1 MSSTKSS
8 FKNKYRY
15 YQEEADNAIFAE
27 LEKNKKCIIKMF
39 CGTGKSLLMR
49 KCKVIQNKELVA
61 FVFPSLSLIDQFYS
75 EYLNKTHPSK
85 LMLKISSDN
94 GATVEPTQIHK
105 FLKQKGNKFVCVT
118 YQSYQTFIDCLGT
131 IKIDVCLFDE
141 AHHAVGET
149 YQKLIFENDVCEKQ
163 IFFTAT
169 PKNANGIIMY
179 DKDEPANGM
188 CGNLVYDYS
197 YLRGINEDYLNSFE
211 IRIDMFT
218 ENTTISWFES
228 IARAILV
235 SENNRVL
242 TFHADVNTERDKS
255 VINFV
260 NQPEFIR
267 CFNNVVNNEFPEK
280 RGKYKTITMI
290 EFTAKIKVED
300 RTETLKRFDSTPDNE
315 IFIISS
321 CETIGEGIDT
331 KRANMC
337 VFVDPKTSFVKIIQ
351 NIGRIVRKPSPEIPQ
366 ATILLLCWVDK
377 NKYVDCR
384 HDKDKRDEIIRQD
397 LNKDGN
403 FNGILNVM
411 SALKQEDEDIY
422 DLCLH
427 YPHMYS
433 HKEIETHLGKHGY
446 EMLEPV
452 GNGTFIENVEFLLDT
467 EDINYDDYEFDTEE
481 ELILQVA
488 EDNDVCIEIHTNSLE
503 NPVEKYN
510 SDCESGEVI
519 RIYKTTKDDD
529 DDEEYNEPIYCPIV
543 KKCGKKKGHS
553 PIPNPPHKKKRP
565 NLAVHTNPEMKVLW
579 NIVNNFDITKEIC
592 SGVLDCEVVDRE
604 DLWEIKLQEADAYIT
619 QHNKRPNKRDKNKDI
634 KTLGGWLQ
642 TQKGNYKNNKYNM
655 KNQAIRN
662 KWEQFIEKH
671 KIHFMTNEEEWEIK
685 LQEADN
691 YIIQHNK
698 RPSDKNKEFQTLAT
712 WIFSQQR
719 NYKEK
724 EFNMKNDFIRNKW
737 KDFVE
742 KHKIHFMTN
751 EEEWNFKLR
760 ETDNY
765 ITQHNQRPNSN
776 DTNKNIKVLGLW
788 LGYQQKNYK
797 NKFHI
802 MQNESIRKKWEEFV
816 EKHQTH
822 FMTNE
827 EEWDVKLHQVDLY
840 ITHHNKIPLN
850 SVKNNEIQTL
860 ANWIRS
866 QKRNYAN
873 KFHIMQNENIRK
885 KWETF
890 VEKHQTHFIT
900 NEEEWDLKLHEATK
914 YIKDHNKGPST
925 CDKNRE
931 FKLLAKW
938 LGHQKTNYKNK
949 CHIMQNENIRK
960 KWEEFVEKHQPHFMT
975 NEEEWDINLQELDI
989 YITQHNQRPSK
1000 RDKNKEIKS
1009 LAHWLGDQ
1017 QKYYKKKEH
1026 NMKNESIRKKWEE
1039 FVEKHKIHFM
1049 SNEEEW
1055 NLKLQELDLYITQ
1068 HNKRP
1073 STCDKNREFKLLA
1086 KWLDHQ
1092 KTNYKKKEQIM
1103 KNEPIRKKWE
1113 DFIEKHKTHFMRDD
1127 DETCSLQSED
1137 SDQDSDEEKEED
1149 IPSSQSHSPTPT
1161 PTTKMKDMDLP
1172 KPQLITI
1179 RVKVS
1184 KEEKRKRTL
1193 GEMSQLHKKYK
1204 TMTSQNLNALFTET
1218 PDLWNAY
1225 HKTSEEN
1232 EKTFPT
1238 EKIPRNRVIAELDK
1252 IGTKRRRKVVDM
1264 GCGSGKISDHYKND
1278 GRFEFLN
1285 YDHISANENVE
1296 RCDISTLPLDN
1307 DSVEI
1312 CILSL
1317 AMWGSNCHNYVREA
1331 HRVLESNGQLY
1342 IIEATKRWSDKDDN
1356 DNMIQGQEGGKL
1368 RRLLEDSGFSVER
1381 STIAK
1386 FCLFV
1391 CNKKVK

>member
-1 MSSTKSS
+1 
-8 FKNKYRY
+8 
-15 YQEEADNAIFAE
+15 
-27 LEKNKKCIIKMF
+27 
-39 CGTGKSLLMR
+39 
-49 KCKVIQNKELVA
+49 
-61 FVFPSLSLIDQFYS
+61 
-75 EYLNKTHPSK
+75 
-85 LMLKISSDN
+85 MLKISSDN

-242 TFHADVNTERDKS
+242 TFHADVHTERDKS
-255 VINFV
+255 VIKFV

-267 CFNNVVNNEFPEK
+267 CFDNVVNNEFPEK
-280 RGKYKTITMI
+280 RGKYKTITMT
-290 EFTAKIKVED
+290 EFTAKINVDD
-300 RTETLKRFDSTPDNE
+300 RKEELKRFDSTPDNE

-377 NKYVDCR
+377 NKYIDCR
-384 HDKDKRDEIIRQD
+384 DDKDKRDEIIRQD

-503 NPVEKYN
+503 NPIEKYN
-510 SDCESGEVI
+510 SDCESGEVV
-519 RIYKTTKDDD
+519 RIYKTTND
-529 DDEEYNEPIYCPIV
+529 DDEEYSEPIYCPII
-543 KKCGKKKGHS
+543 KKCGKKKDRS
-553 PIPNPPHKKKRP
+553 SIPKPPHKKKRP

-604 DLWEIKLQEADAYIT
+604 DLWEIKLQEVDNYIT
-619 QHNKRPNKRDKNKDI
+619 KHSKRPTFSDKNKDA
-634 KTLGGWLQ
+634 KSLATWLGNQ
-642 TQKGNYKNNKYNM
+642 RNNYKKGQQIM
-655 KNQAIRN
+655 KNEPIR
-662 KWEQFIEKH
+662 KQWEQFIEKH
-671 KIHFMTNEEEWEIK
+671 KIHFMTNEEEWNIK
-685 LQEADN
+685 LQEVDN

-698 RPSDKNKEFQTLAT
+698 RPSQIDKNKEIQTLGR
-712 WIFSQQR
+712 WLSCQQET
-719 NYKEK
+719 YK
-724 EFNMKNDFIRNKW
+724 NNKQ
-737 KDFVE
+737 
-742 KHKIHFMTN
+742 IMTN
-751 EEEWNFKLR
+751 K
-760 ETDNY
+760 
-765 ITQHNQRPNSN
+765 P
-776 DTNKNIKVLGLW
+776 
-788 LGYQQKNYK
+788 
-797 NKFHI
+797 
-802 MQNESIRKKWEEFV
+802 IRKKWEDFV
-816 EKHQTH
+816 KTHQKH

-827 EEWDVKLHQVDLY
+827 EEWDIKLQEVDNY
-840 ITHHNKIPLN
+840 IIHHNKRPSQID
-850 SVKNNEIQTL
+850 KNKEIQTL
-860 ANWIRS
+860 GRWVS
-866 QKRNYAN
+866 CQPRNYTNN
-873 KFHIMQNENIRK
+873 KYIMQNELIRN
-885 KWETF
+885 KWENF
-890 VEKHQTHFIT
+890 LEKHKTHFMS
-900 NEEEWDLKLHEATK
+900 NEEEWDIKLQEAQN
-914 YIKDHNKGPST
+914 YITNHNKRPTDSALSRWI
-925 CDKNRE
+925 D
-931 FKLLAKW
+931 
-938 LGHQKTNYKNK
+938 HQQNNYKNIIK
-949 CHIMQNENIRK
+949 NMKNESIRN
-960 KWEEFVEKHQPHFMT
+960 KWENFLEKNQLHFMT
-975 NEEEWDINLQELDI
+975 NEEEWDINLQETDN
-989 YITQHNQRPSK
+989 YITHHNKRPSNS
-1000 RDKNKEIKS
+1000 DKNKEIKF
-1009 LAHWLGDQ
+1009 LGLWLITQ
-1017 QKYYKKKEH
+1017 QRNYKKKEH
-1026 NMKNESIRKKWEE
+1026 NMKNESIRQKWEN
-1039 FVEKHKIHFM
+1039 FVEKHRIHFM

-1055 NLKLQELDLYITQ
+1055 DINLQELDLYITQ

-1073 STCDKNREFKLLA
+1073 SKSTSDKNKETRYLA
-1086 KWLDHQ
+1086 QWLGDQQKYYKKNKHNMKNESRRKKWEDFIEKHKIHFMSNEEEWDINLHYADNYITQHNKRPSTHDKNKEIKFLGLWLITQ
-1092 KTNYKKKEQIM
+1092 QRNYKKKEHNM
-1103 KNEPIRKKWE
+1103 KNESIRKKWE

-1127 DETCSLQSED
+1127 DESASLQNED
-1137 SDQDSDEEKEED
+1137 SDKDSDEEKDED
-1149 IPSSQSHSPTPT
+1149 IPSSQTPSPIPTPT
-1161 PTTKMKDMDLP
+1161 PTIQMKDMELP

-1204 TMTSQNLNALFTET
+1204 TMTSQNLNALFAET
-1218 PDLWNAY
+1218 PELWNAY

-1264 GCGSGKISDHYKND
+1264 GCGTGKISDHYKND

-1296 RCDISTLPLDN
+1296 PCDISTLPLDN

-1317 AMWGSNCHNYVREA
+1317 AMWGSNCHDYVREA

-1342 IIEATKRWSDKDDN
+1342 IIEATKRWSDKDEN